1 MHLHEDVPCPSRGGM
16 WCLCQLSLPC
26 NRQLV
31 LKLSQAKILLGYWGI
46 ADVNKEENEHE
57 AICSPYTMASR
68 MATLQT
74 LIIRRGKCNI
84 QIKQSPPQR
93 YLGKQWHLTDS
104 VVPAKPLKVVYHAS
118 SSNVLEIL
126 GQPFHFHENL
136 ISGWW
141 VHLAMRFGCVGC
153 VFSNG
158 AEKKNLKKLSLNNH
172 LPILSS
178 AGKAY
183 QLFYYWRE
191 KKGAMQQSPQEG
203 C

>member
-1 MHLHEDVPCPSRGGM
+1 MQR
-16 WCLCQLSLPC
+16 LCRLSLPC
-26 NRQLV
+26 NSQLA

-46 ADVNKEENEHE
+46 ADVNREENEHE

-74 LIIRRGKCNI
+74 LIIRRGKCSI
-84 QIKQSPPQR
+84 QIKQSSPQR

-104 VVPAKPLKVVYHAS
+104 VVPAEPLKLVYHEG
-118 SSNVLEIL
+118 SSNVLGIL

-141 VHLAMRFGCVGC
+141 VHLAMRFDLFVVCFVM
-153 VFSNG
+153 
-158 AEKKNLKKLSLNNH
+158 ALKKNNLKKLSLKNH

-178 AGKAY
+178 AGKTDW
-183 QLFYYWRE
+183 LFYYWWE
-191 KKGAMQQSPQEG
+191 KKGAMQQSSQEG

>member
-1 MHLHEDVPCPSRGGM
+1 MHLHEDVPCPRRGGP
-16 WCLCQLSLPC
+16 WHLCQLSLPC
-26 NRQLV
+26 NRQLT
-31 LKLSQAKILLGYWGI
+31 LKLSQAKVLLGYWGI
-46 ADVNKEENEHE
+46 ADVNREDNERE
-57 AICSPYTMASR
+57 AICSHNGFQDGNLANTNSKM
-68 MATLQT
+68 
-74 LIIRRGKCNI
+74 GKMHYI
-84 QIKQSPPQR
+84 AKAVIPLKV
-93 YLGKQWHLTDS
+93 LGKQWHLTDS
-104 VVPAKPLKVVYHAS
+104 VVPAEPLKVVYHAS
-118 SSNVLEIL
+118 SFNVLEIL

-158 AEKKNLKKLSLNNH
+158 CEKNIFKKLSLKTL

-178 AGKAY
+178 AGKAD
-183 QLFYYWRE
+183 QLFYYWWE